1 MKFSLTYKSVAAAL
15 SLVVGTLG
23 AAQVAHAA
31 DVNIGLAAALTG
43 ASAHYGEDIKRG
55 AQLAIDDANAK
66 NIVIAGQ
73 PVRFKLL
80 AEDDQG
86 DPRIGAQVAQKLVD
100 EHVAGVVG
108 HFNSGTSI
116 PASRIY
122 NDAKIP
128 MVSPASTN
136 PTLTSQG
143 YPNVYRLI
151 NSDAQMGQLAG
162 RSAVESLK
170 AKSIAVIDDRTAF
183 GQGMADEFV
192 KGVEKSG
199 GKIGMREFTTD
210 KTVDFRAQLTHIKS
224 INPDVVFW
232 AGLDQQ
238 AATIAKQMR
247 ALGMKAVL
255 LGGGS
260 FQNDTFLQVAGSQ
273 AAEGAMSWGYGAPLT
288 ATVAGRQFDDR
299 MKSKYG
305 QGVVA
310 FAPNAYD
317 ATWVLIHA
325 MQQANST
332 DPKVYAA
339 NIKSE
344 NFPGITGEVSFL
356 PNGDLKAPGA
366 TLYKVEQ
373 GKWVPVAAINGEK
386 IEPLKA
392 ASVAGN

>member
-1 MKFSLTYKSVAAAL
+1 MKSPLMFKPFVVACAFAA
-15 SLVVGTLG
+15 G
-23 AAQVAHAA
+23 ALLAA
-31 DVNIGLAAALTG
+31 PSAFAVDVNIGLAAGLTG
-43 ASAHYGEDIKRG
+43 SSSHYGEDIKRG
-55 AQLAIDDANAK
+55 AQLAIEDANAK
-66 NIVIAGQ
+66 KLVIGGKPANF
-73 PVRFKLL
+73 VLSV
-80 AEDDQG
+80 EDDQG

-100 EHVAGVVG
+100 EHVVGVVG

-122 NDAKIP
+122 HGAGIP
-128 MVSPASTN
+128 MVSPAATN

-143 YPNVYRLI
+143 YADVFRLI

-162 RSAVESLK
+162 RYAVDSMK
-170 AKSIAVIDDRTAF
+170 AKSIAVMDDRTAF
-183 GQGMADEFV
+183 GQGIADEFV

-199 GKIGMREFTTD
+199 GKIAMREFTTD
-210 KTVDFRAQLTHIKS
+210 KAVDFRAQLTHIKS

-247 ALGMKAVL
+247 ALGIKAVL

-260 FQNDTFLQVAGSQ
+260 FQNDTFLQVAGPQ
-273 AAEGAMSWGYGAPLT
+273 ASDGALSWGYGAPLT
-288 ATVAGRQFDDR
+288 ASATGKQFEDR

-317 ATWVLIHA
+317 ATWVLIRA
-325 MQQANST
+325 MQKANST
-332 DPKVYAA
+332 DPKVYGPQ
-339 NIKSE
+339 IKSVS
-344 NFPGITGEVSFL
+344 FPGITGDVSFQA
-356 PNGDLKAPGA
+356 NGDLKAPGA

-373 GKWVPVAAINGEK
+373 GKWVPVAQTNGDK

-392 ASVAGN
+392 N